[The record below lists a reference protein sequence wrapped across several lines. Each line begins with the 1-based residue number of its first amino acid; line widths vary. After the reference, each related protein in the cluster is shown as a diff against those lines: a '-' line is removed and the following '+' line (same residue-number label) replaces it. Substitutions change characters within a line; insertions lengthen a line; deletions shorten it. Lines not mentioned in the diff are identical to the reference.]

1 MPYKSCRTEKGECA
15 WKGIAGVMPDQE
27 ENKAWSQSGKLFALK
42 SFANPV
48 TPSFSLFV
56 HPGRLKA
63 EVSSC
68 QVLWLSGYG
77 CHCRFSAELSILRS
91 YQRRE
96 VGLFLC
102 AEGHRESMKLLIAC
116 VKRRRGG
123 VWGQLVCTG
132 PVHRGKCCLNV
143 NYFFFDWLRTLS

>member
-1 MPYKSCRTEKGECA
+1 
-15 WKGIAGVMPDQE
+15 MPDQE
-27 ENKAWSQSGKLFALK
+27 ESKAWSQSGKLSALR

-77 CHCRFSAELSILRS
+77 CHCRFSAEPSILRS

-102 AEGHRESMKLLIAC
+102 AEGHRESMKLLIASVLSVEEEEYGDSLC
-116 VKRRRGG
+116 AQG
-123 VWGQLVCTG
+123 
-132 PVHRGKCCLNV
+132 
-143 NYFFFDWLRTLS
+143 LRTEENAA